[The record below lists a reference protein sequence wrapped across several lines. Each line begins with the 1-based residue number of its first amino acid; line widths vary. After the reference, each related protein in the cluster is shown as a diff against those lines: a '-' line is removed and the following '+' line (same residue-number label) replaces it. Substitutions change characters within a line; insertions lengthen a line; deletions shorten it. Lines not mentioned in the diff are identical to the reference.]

1 MTRGFDA
8 VVHPTNASGACTP
21 SNNVYYVANLE
32 DSNQCVADTALGD
45 LVGTNTVTVNPRP
58 TSTQISLDE
67 AYCNDGT
74 PYTITNILTGI
85 GPWVISWSD
94 GTKQTNSSAGCPVT
108 NTYMVHPTNASGACT
123 PSNNVYYVAN
133 LVDSNECVADNAL
146 GDIIGTNTVT
156 VNPRPTSTQISLDKP
171 NCNDG
176 TPYTITNILTGIGPW
191 VISWSDGTKQTNS
204 SAGCPVTNTYTV
216 HPTNASGAWRKGTLI
231 PNQAAAPLE
240 LRNVRILWATWHLAS
255 AFGFGF
261 AAILLILGNRESA
274 PDPVTAWTLI
284 LSFAVGSFLVL
295 VATRGRHPG
304 WIGLL
309 IVSVLTYLGGAA

>member
-1 MTRGFDA
+1 MQT
-8 VVHPTNASGACTP
+8 
-21 SNNVYYVANLE
+21 YLVAAAT
-32 DSNQCVADTALGD
+32 VAALVAITHSALG
-45 LVGTNTVTVNPRP
+45 
-58 TSTQISLDE
+58 E
-67 AYCNDGT
+67 AL
-74 PYTITNILTGI
+74 IFRKL
-85 GPWVISWSD
+85 
-94 GTKQTNSSAGCPVT
+94 
-108 NTYMVHPTNASGACT
+108 
-123 PSNNVYYVAN
+123 
-133 LVDSNECVADNAL
+133 
-146 GDIIGTNTVT
+146 
-156 VNPRPTSTQISLDKP
+156 
-171 NCNDG
+171 
-176 TPYTITNILTGIGPW
+176 
-191 VISWSDGTKQTNS
+191 
-204 SAGCPVTNTYTV
+204 
-216 HPTNASGAWRKGTLI
+216 RKGTLI